1 MTDHRAQGSSDQEA
15 EWEAIRARGR
25 NAYIWSHGVLRWGG
39 FMLFFS
45 LGVFQ
50 YAHFGHPFSFEG
62 NWKLRFIAALLTW
75 TFVGYAYGRSSW
87 AKKSRDSKAD
97 R

>member
-1 MTDHRAQGSSDQEA
+1 MTVQRASDSGGPDA
-15 EWEAIRARGR
+15 EWAAIRARGR

-39 FMLFFS
+39 FMLCFS

-50 YAHFGHPFSFEG
+50 YAHFGHPISLEG

-87 AKKSRDSKAD
+87 AKKCREAD
-97 R
+97 GGG